1 MRVVIVGGVA
11 GGATTAAR
19 LRRIDENAEVI
30 IFERGE
36 HISYANCGLPYYIG
50 GVIEERDRLFV
61 QTPESF
67 YSNYRLEVRTK
78 QEVLSIDRDRKEVT
92 VRKVDTGEEY
102 TESYDKLVLSPGAEP
117 FKPPIPGINS
127 EGIFTLRSVPETDA
141 IKAFVDER
149 SPKRA
154 VIVGAGFIG
163 LEMAENLHDR
173 GVFVTIVEMAQQVMN
188 VVDFEMAAMVHQ
200 HLKTKNVEFYLRDGV
215 SSFERDG
222 DAIAIQLK
230 SGRTITADMVILSI
244 GVRPESRLA
253 KEAGLD
259 VGPTGG
265 IKVDTYL
272 RTTDPDVYACGDVI
286 EYPNPITGAPTI
298 TYLAGPANKQGRI
311 VANNIVYGDSH
322 EYHGSIQTAVAKVF
336 DITVATTGASEK
348 ALEKAGVPYA
358 TTITHSSSHAGYY
371 PGALAM
377 SIKTIFDPTDGRL
390 FGAQIVGYE
399 GVDKR
404 IDLMAT
410 VVRNNGTIRDLTE
423 IEHAYAPPYS
433 SAKDPVNIAG
443 FVAEN
448 VILKRSR
455 HIQWH
460 QVMGC
465 DLNEMM
471 LVDVRTPE
479 EHEIGS
485 IEGAVNIPLY
495 ELRDRIDEIDR
506 NRTIVVFCGVG
517 LRAYHAERILVQSGF
532 TDVFNLSGGYK
543 TFETATEK
551 QSNED
556 IYATDYIG
564 KDDNI
569 YQTDVEHLG
578 GMEGPEAR
586 ARGGSQSAAESGETA
601 ATASVRVDALKVD
614 ATGLQCPGPIMKLKK
629 SIDSLAPGE
638 QLIETAT
645 DPGFARDVASWCK
658 MTGNSLVKLDTAG
671 GVTTAVIEKTD
682 PAAVAR
688 SRAAGGGS
696 PVRNGSTL
704 VVFSDDMDRA
714 LASLVIAN
722 GAASAGKKV
731 TLFFTFWG
739 LSILKRDHKPRVRK
753 DAMGRMFGWMLP
765 GGTQDLKLSK
775 MNFGGMGAAMM
786 KARMKSQ
793 KVDPI
798 DVMLANAVDAGVRL
812 VACQMSM
819 DVMGVKREEL
829 IDGVE
834 IGGVA
839 NYLEATEDAN
849 LNLFV

>member
-1 MRVVIVGGVA
+1 MKILIVGGVA

-19 LRRIDENAEVI
+19 LRRIHEDAEIV
-30 IFERGE
+30 IFERGD

-50 GVIEERDRLFV
+50 GVIEERERLFV

-67 YSNYRLEVRTK
+67 YNNYRLEVRTR
-78 QEVLSIDRDRKEVT
+78 QEVVATDRDRKEIR
-92 VRKVDTGEEY
+92 VRRIDGGDDGDDAEY
-102 TESYDKLVLSPGAEP
+102 TEGYDTLVLSPGAEP

-127 EGIFTLRSVPETDA
+127 EGIFTLRSVAETDA
-141 IKAFVDER
+141 IKSFVDER
-149 SPKRA
+149 RPKRA

-200 HLKTKNVEFYLRDGV
+200 HLKTKDVEFYLRDGV
-215 SSFERDG
+215 ASFDRHDG
-222 DAIAIQLK
+222 HIDIRLK

-244 GVRPESRLA
+244 GVRPENRLA
-253 KEAGLD
+253 READLE
-259 VGPTGG
+259 VGETGG
-265 IKVDTYL
+265 IRVNEYL
-272 RTTDPDVYACGDVI
+272 QTTDPNIYACGDAI

-311 VANNIVYGDSH
+311 VANNIAFGNQQSYQ
-322 EYHGSIQTAVAKVF
+322 GSIQTAVAKVF

-348 ALEKAGVPYA
+348 SLERAGVPFR
-358 TTITHSSSHAGYY
+358 TIITHSSSHAGYY
-371 PGALAM
+371 PGAMAM
-377 SIKTIFDPTDGRL
+377 SIKTIFGPEDGRL
-390 FGAQIVGYE
+390 LGAQIVGYE

-410 VVRNNGTIRDLTE
+410 VIRRGGTIWDLME

-448 VILKRSR
+448 VIRGRSR

-465 DLNEMM
+465 DLADIM
-471 LVDVRTPE
+471 LVDVRTPDE
-479 EHEIGS
+479 FEIGS

-495 ELRDRIDEIDR
+495 ELRDRLDEVDR
-506 NRTIVVFCGVG
+506 NRTVVVFCGVG
-517 LRAYHAERILVQSGF
+517 LRAYHAERILVQHGF

-556 IYATDYIG
+556 IYAGDYIG

-569 YQTDVEHLG
+569 YQTDVDH
-578 GMEGPEAR
+578 PR
-586 ARGGSQSAAESGETA
+586 AASAESVVAEAGIGP
-601 ATASVRVDALKVD
+601 ATTTVATEALKVD
-614 ATGLQCPGPIMKLKK
+614 ARGLQCPGPIMKLKK
-629 SIDSLAPGE
+629 SIDGLEPG
-638 QLIETAT
+638 QRLVETAT
-645 DPGFARDVASWCK
+645 DPGFARDVESWCT
-658 MTGNSLVKLDTAG
+658 MTGHQLVSLDRDGGTITAT
-671 GVTTAVIEKTD
+671 VEKAGPQPTRS
-682 PAAVAR
+682 PAD
-688 SRAAGGGS
+688 AGS
-696 PVRNGSTL
+696 ARNGASL
-704 VVFSDDMDRA
+704 VVFSDDLDRA

-722 GAASAGKKV
+722 GAAGKDV

-739 LSILKRDHKPRVRK
+739 LSIIKKDRSPRVRK
-753 DAMGRMFGWMLP
+753 DLGSRLFGWMLP
-765 GGTQDLKLSK
+765 DNPQELRLSR
-775 MNFGGMGAAMM
+775 MNFGGVGAAMM
-786 KARMKSQ
+786 KARMKRRN
-793 KVDPI
+793 VDSI
-798 DVMLANAVDAGVRL
+798 DAMLANAVDAGVRL

-819 DVMGVKREEL
+819 DVMGVQREEL

-839 NYLEATEDAN
+839 NYLEATEHAG

>member
-1 MRVVIVGGVA
+1 M
-11 GGATTAAR
+11 T
-19 LRRIDENAEVI
+19 
-30 IFERGE
+30 
-36 HISYANCGLPYYIG
+36 
-50 GVIEERDRLFV
+50 
-61 QTPESF
+61 
-67 YSNYRLEVRTK
+67 
-78 QEVLSIDRDRKEVT
+78 
-92 VRKVDTGEEY
+92 
-102 TESYDKLVLSPGAEP
+102 
-117 FKPPIPGINS
+117 
-127 EGIFTLRSVPETDA
+127 
-141 IKAFVDER
+141 
-149 SPKRA
+149 
-154 VIVGAGFIG
+154 
-163 LEMAENLHDR
+163 
-173 GVFVTIVEMAQQVMN
+173 
-188 VVDFEMAAMVHQ
+188 
-200 HLKTKNVEFYLRDGV
+200 
-215 SSFERDG
+215 
-222 DAIAIQLK
+222 
-230 SGRTITADMVILSI
+230 
-244 GVRPESRLA
+244 
-253 KEAGLD
+253 
-259 VGPTGG
+259 
-265 IKVDTYL
+265 
-272 RTTDPDVYACGDVI
+272 
-286 EYPNPITGAPTI
+286 
-298 TYLAGPANKQGRI
+298 
-311 VANNIVYGDSH
+311 
-322 EYHGSIQTAVAKVF
+322 
-336 DITVATTGASEK
+336 
-348 ALEKAGVPYA
+348 
-358 TTITHSSSHAGYY
+358 
-371 PGALAM
+371 
-377 SIKTIFDPTDGRL
+377 
-390 FGAQIVGYE
+390 
-399 GVDKR
+399 
-404 IDLMAT
+404 
-410 VVRNNGTIRDLTE
+410 
-423 IEHAYAPPYS
+423 
-433 SAKDPVNIAG
+433 
-443 FVAEN
+443 
-448 VILKRSR
+448 
-455 HIQWH
+455 
-460 QVMGC
+460 
-465 DLNEMM
+465 

-495 ELRDRIDEIDR
+495 EMRDRIGELDR
-506 NRTIVVFCGVG
+506 NKTIVVFCGVG
-517 LRAYHAERILVQSGF
+517 LRAYHAERILIQSGF
-532 TDVFNLSGGYK
+532 ADVFNLSGGYK

-578 GMEGPEAR
+578 GMEGPESR
-586 ARGGSQSAAESGETA
+586 ARGAARSAAEGSGA
-601 ATASVRVDALKVD
+601 APTASVRVDALKVD

-629 SIDSLAPGE
+629 SIDSLSPGE

-658 MTGNSLVKLDTAG
+658 MTGNALVKLDTAG
-671 GVTTAVIEKTD
+671 GVTTAVIEKAD
-682 PAAVAR
+682 PTETAR
-688 SRAAGGGS
+688 SRSVGGGA

-753 DAMGRMFGWMLP
+753 DTMGRMFGWMLP

-793 KVDPI
+793 NVDPI